1 MSRYL
6 AQAWI
11 FLSRHSG
18 MFKLSHGRILRTFPM
33 AVSHTVSTKI
43 HFAGFKVSLDA
54 CRISSKIFARTHKSS
69 NLLMAA
75 PMSSAQALM
84 AADEY

>member
-1 MSRYL
+1 
-6 AQAWI
+6 
-11 FLSRHSG
+11 
-18 MFKLSHGRILRTFPM
+18 M